1 MEETSIFLKI
11 WSQKA
16 LKKLMQCDF
25 YLNDYHFNI
34 FSSEIYNCCTMQ
46 MNSLLLSG
54 SHNWNEILIPHLW
67 LHENPYGNWLCSHKG
82 EINSSGSKK
91 KSRVVGS
98 GEGILAHTYESDGLS
113 KEP

>member
-1 MEETSIFLKI
+1 
-11 WSQKA
+11 
-16 LKKLMQCDF
+16 
-25 YLNDYHFNI
+25 
-34 FSSEIYNCCTMQ
+34 MQ

-67 LHENPYGNWLCSHKG
+67 LHKNPYGNWLCSHKG
-82 EINSSGSKK
+82 KINSNRSKK

-98 GEGILAHTYESDGLS
+98 EGGTLSRTYESDRLS